1 MLPTDTDPA
10 KSGSG
15 LQSLEIVDF
24 RNFRHI
30 ALTFSSGLNLIT
42 GKNAAGKTSFLEAI
56 YCLGR
61 VRSFRTHLLDQSIRY
76 GQPAFRLVGQVSPH
90 AGRQIPIGIEKQ
102 KTGLTV
108 HLDGKAIRRL
118 SDLAGCFPVQV
129 LSGDTPTIL
138 NGGPKVRRQSLDWA
152 LFHVEQTYRDVW
164 QRYARILR
172 QRNAALRA
180 QVPYDEVRV
189 WDRELLEVAGEVDE
203 FRRRYISALGPR
215 LLAEL
220 GRLLPG
226 PEITFTYQ
234 PGWPANTTLADGLE
248 RSLEKDHA
256 SGYTRYGP
264 HRADFRLLIDGRSVV
279 DHCSRG
285 QQKAITV
292 AFMLAQVKLQYDR
305 EVPVGAFLLD
315 DLTSELDEDF
325 RLRVLAALR
334 DLNAQVFVTAIE
346 GEPIDVAGWASSCR
360 FHVEHGCIQEV
371 V

>member
-1 MLPTDTDPA
+1 LLPTDTGSA

-15 LQSLEIVDF
+15 LQSLEIIDF
-24 RNFRHI
+24 RNFRHA
-30 ALTFSSGLNLIT
+30 ALTFSPGLNLVT

-61 VRSFRTHLLDQSIRY
+61 VRSFRTHLLDRSIRF
-76 GQPAFRLVGQVSPH
+76 GQPAFRLIGQVSPH

-102 KTGLTV
+102 TAELTV
-108 HLDGKAIRRL
+108 HLDGKSIRRL
-118 SDLAGCFPVQV
+118 SDLAGYFPVQV
-129 LSGDTPTIL
+129 MSSDMPTIL
-138 NGGPKVRRQSLDWA
+138 NGGPKIRRQSLDWA

-172 QRNAALRA
+172 QRNAALRM

-189 WDRELLEVAGEVDE
+189 WDRELIDAAGEMDE
-203 FRRRYISALGPR
+203 SRRSYFSALAPGFR
-215 LLAEL
+215 AEL
-220 GRLLPG
+220 ENLLPEA
-226 PEITFTYQ
+226 EITFTYQ

-248 RSLEKDHA
+248 RSLQKDHA
-256 SGYTRYGP
+256 TGYTRYGP
-264 HRADFRLLIDGRSVV
+264 HRADFKLLIDGRSVS

-315 DLTSELDEDF
+315 DLSSELDEDF
-325 RLRVLAALR
+325 RLRVLTALR
-334 DLNAQVFVTAIE
+334 ELNTQVFVTAIE
-346 GEPIDVAGWASSCR
+346 GLSIDVAAWPSSRR

>member
-1 MLPTDTDPA
+1 MLSTDTDA
-10 KSGSG
+10 ATSGSG
-15 LQSLEIVDF
+15 LCSLEICDF
-24 RNFRHI
+24 RNFKN
-30 ALTFSSGLNLIT
+30 ATLTFSPGLNLIT

-61 VRSFRTHLLDQSIRY
+61 VRSFRTHMLDQSIRY
-76 GQPAFRLVGQVSPH
+76 GQSSFRLIGQVLPV

-102 KTGLTV
+102 TAGLTV
-108 HLDGKAIRRL
+108 HLDGKVIRRL
-118 SDLAGCFPVQV
+118 SDLAGYFPVQV
-129 LSGDTPTIL
+129 LSADTPTIL

-152 LFHVEQTYRDVW
+152 LFHVEQAYRDVW

-180 QVPYDEVRV
+180 QVPYGEVRV
-189 WDRELLEVAGEVDE
+189 WDRELIEAAGEMDI
-203 FRRRYISALGPR
+203 FRRSYFSALEPR

-220 GRLLPG
+220 ESLLPEV
-226 PEITFTYQ
+226 EITFAYQ
-234 PGWPANTTLADGLE
+234 PGWPANTTLAEGLE

-256 SGYTRYGP
+256 TGYTRYGP
-264 HRADFRLLIDGRSVV
+264 HRADFKLQIGGRSVF
-279 DHCSRG
+279 DNCSRG

-305 EVPVGAFLLD
+305 EVPAGAFLLD

-334 DLNAQVFVTAIE
+334 ELNTQVFVTAIE
-346 GEPIDVAGWASSCR
+346 GGSIDTAAWPSARR